1 MVRMDITPYVEQLRH
16 DLQNAA
22 EVGDDQARAAAGR
35 LLLALDP
42 AARLVLMDALSQAA
56 SEITADLPSGAVE
69 VRLAGREIGFVVD
82 VPAGPP
88 APPSPPPPPGA
99 TEEAEDASLAR
110 VTLRL
115 PETVK
120 RRAEELAGESG
131 QSLNT
136 WLVGLVR
143 QATATGVP
151 PTPSSPPWPFSGSGG
166 RHQLSGWL

>member
-1 MVRMDITPYVEQLRH
+1 MDITPYVEQLRH

-22 EVGDDQARAAAGR
+22 EVGDEQARAAAGR

-42 AARLVLMDALSQAA
+42 SARLALMDALSQAA
-56 SEITADLPSGAVE
+56 SEITADLPSGTVE
-69 VRLAGREIGFVVD
+69 VRLAGREIDFVVA
-82 VPAGPP
+82 VPTGPP

-99 TEEAEDASLAR
+99 AEESEDAGLAR

-143 QATATGVP
+143 QATVTGGS
-151 PTPSSPPWPFSGSGG
+151 PTPSSPPWPFSGSSG